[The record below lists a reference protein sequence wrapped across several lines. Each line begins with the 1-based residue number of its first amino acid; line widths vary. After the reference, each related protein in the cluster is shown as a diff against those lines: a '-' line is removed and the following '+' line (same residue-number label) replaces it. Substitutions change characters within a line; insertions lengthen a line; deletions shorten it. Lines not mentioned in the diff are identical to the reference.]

1 MRMNLN
7 IQNGHVKVR
16 LADSMDISTIAVDR
30 DHLFQV
36 MQGGDS
42 YAINLAGITEFD
54 TAGIQL
60 LLAFRREVASLGR
73 TCEFQ
78 QPSPPV
84 LEAATLYGLESL
96 FSSSLTIS

>member
-7 IQNGHVKVR
+7 IQSGHVKVR

-30 DHLFQV
+30 DHLSQV

-42 YAINLAGITEFD
+42 YEINLAGVTEFD

-60 LLAFRREVASLGR
+60 LLAFRQEARNLGR
-73 TCEFQ
+73 PCEFL
-78 QPSPPV
+78 QPSAPV
-84 LEAATLYGLESL
+84 LEAATLYGLESH